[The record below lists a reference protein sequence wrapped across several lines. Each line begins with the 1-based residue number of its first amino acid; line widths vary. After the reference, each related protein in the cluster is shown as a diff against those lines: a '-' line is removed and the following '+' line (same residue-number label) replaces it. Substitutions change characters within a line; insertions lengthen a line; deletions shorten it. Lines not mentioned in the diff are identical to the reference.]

1 MNQKLFKL
9 LICRVPL
16 NLFNLTKTNRVPMH
30 IGFIMDG
37 NGRWALRN
45 GLTRAEGH
53 EQGIEKANEIMM
65 ACVKRKIAR
74 ATFYA
79 FSVQNW
85 SRDRSEIETIYSAGK
100 ALFERMRPWVKE
112 NNVVVKCVGD
122 KFSLMD
128 QEAKQE
134 AENPKVQ
141 AAIELGKALMAE
153 TANNTGTIITLYV
166 SYGGREEILD
176 VFRKIKEPLHT
187 LTTAMVS
194 DFFQIP
200 DVDLVVRTSGE
211 YRISN
216 FLLWQSAYAEYYF
229 TDLMWPEFNELQ
241 LDKAIETYRRRDRR
255 FGTVGARPP
264 LISPEDLKEIYDEI
278 LSSFSTEIHTE
289 ADLKALYANLLKN
302 KAHTFS
308 SHSYSKPELQKA
320 YESISIAN
328 PGAVRIFLKLQDL
341 NTAALEA
348 LAQDFSIETLDH
360 VLQRSTRLD
369 YIDTTREEKLLLE
382 TLCHIKTQSKSQ
394 TPFLDRISLTYYQLK
409 LHLKHLVHDDA
420 VTLYAI
426 LMAVCEDIVDRK
438 FHQAYFNREDLKTIL
453 FQVLRDTLEMEA
465 ETNREIRDL
474 FTYSCLA
481 ILFHY
486 FDEPNPSIPKSSLEL
501 SVWLGS
507 KLKEMAAD
515 RFTEDYKE

>member
-1 MNQKLFKL
+1 
-9 LICRVPL
+9 
-16 NLFNLTKTNRVPMH
+16 MH

-85 SRDRSEIETIYSAGK
+85 SRDRSEIETIYSAGR

-112 NNVVVKCVGD
+112 NNVAVKCVGN
-122 KFSLMD
+122 KFNLMD
-128 QEAKQE
+128 KEE
-134 AENPKVQ
+134 TEENPKVR

-153 TANNTGTIITLYV
+153 TANNTGTIITLCV

-187 LTTAMVS
+187 LTTTMIS

-229 TDLMWPEFNELQ
+229 TDKMWPEFNELQ
-241 LDKAIETYRRRDRR
+241 LDKAIDAYRRRDRR
-255 FGTVGARPP
+255 FGTVGAKPA
-264 LISPEDLKEIYDEI
+264 LQSPEDLKEVYAEL
-278 LSSFSTEIHTE
+278 LSTPAQANTE

-302 KAHTFS
+302 KEHTFS
-308 SHSYSKPELQKA
+308 SLNKSYSKSELQKA
-320 YESISIAN
+320 YESVSLAN
-328 PGAVRIFLKLQDL
+328 PGAVRIFVQLEDL
-341 NTAALEA
+341 PQSAIDH
-348 LAQDFSIETLDH
+348 LARDLSIETLDH
-360 VLQRSTRLD
+360 VLKRSTRLD
-369 YIDTTREEKLLLE
+369 YIDTTKEEKEILQI
-382 TLCHIKTQSKSQ
+382 LCKLKATTPQF
-394 TPFLDRISLTYYQLK
+394 PFLHRISIAYYQLK
-409 LHLKHLVHDDA
+409 LHLKHLVHEDA
-420 VTLYAI
+420 LTLYAI
-426 LMAVCEDIVDRK
+426 LVAVCEDVVDRK
-438 FHQAYFNREDLKTIL
+438 FHQTYFDREDLKTIL

-465 ETNREIRDL
+465 ETNREVRDL

-481 ILFHY
+481 VLFHY
-486 FDEPNPSIPKSSLEL
+486 FDEPNPAIPTSSLEFNI
-501 SVWLGS
+501 WLGT
-507 KLKEMAAD
+507 KLKELAAD
-515 RFTEDYKE
+515 RFIDESDALNAS

>member
-1 MNQKLFKL
+1 
-9 LICRVPL
+9 
-16 NLFNLTKTNRVPMH
+16 MH

-100 ALFERMRPWVKE
+100 ALFQRMAPWVKQH
-112 NNVVVKCVGD
+112 NVVVKCVGD
-122 KFSLMD
+122 KFNLMD
-128 QEAKQE
+128 KE
-134 AENPKVQ
+134 ENPKVR
-141 AAIELGKALMAE
+141 AALELGKALMAE
-153 TANNTGTIITLYV
+153 TAKNTGTIITLCV

-194 DFFQIP
+194 DFFEIP

-229 TDLMWPEFNELQ
+229 TDKMWPEFNELQ
-241 LDKAIETYRRRDRR
+241 LDKAIEAYRNRDRR

-264 LISPEDLKEIYDEI
+264 LTSPEDLKEIYAEL

-289 ADLKALYANLLKN
+289 TDLKALYANLLKN

-308 SHSYSKPELQKA
+308 SQSYSKSQFQKT
-320 YESISIAN
+320 YESISFAN
-328 PGAVRIFLKLQDL
+328 PGAIRIFLQLQDL
-341 NTAALEA
+341 NSAALET
-348 LAQDFSIETLDH
+348 LARDFSIETLDH
-360 VLQRSTRLD
+360 VLQRPTRLD
-369 YIDTTREEKLLLE
+369 YIDATKEEKLLLE
-382 TLCHIKTQSKSQ
+382 TLCHLKSQSKSQ
-394 TPFLDRISLTYYQLK
+394 TPFLDRISITYYQLK
-409 LHLKHLVHDDA
+409 LHLKHMVHDDA
-420 VTLYAI
+420 LTLYAI
-426 LMAVCEDIVDRK
+426 LLAVCEDIVDRK
-438 FHQAYFNREDLKTIL
+438 FHQAYFDREDLKTIL

-465 ETNREIRDL
+465 ETNKEIRDL

-486 FDEPNPSIPKSSLEL
+486 FDEPNPAIPKSALEL
-501 SVWLGS
+501 NVWLIS
-507 KLKEMAAD
+507 KIKEIVAD
-515 RFTEDYKE
+515 QFTEDYE